1 MRALL
6 DINVL
11 ISLLDPDH
19 TFHDRAH
26 AWWGANAV
34 HGWSSCPITENGV
47 VRIMSNPKYSRHM
60 RLSPQD
66 LILRLQAFASQ
77 TDHEFWP
84 DALSFRDSAVFAVDH
99 IHSSRQLTDIYIL
112 GLAAT
117 HGGRLATFDLGIP
130 LSAVRSADAGSLAS
144 L

>member
-11 ISLLDPDH
+11 IALLDPDH
-19 TFHDRAH
+19 AFHERAH
-26 AWWGANAV
+26 AWWGANAI

-47 VRIMSNPKYSRHM
+47 VRIMSNPKYSRQL

-66 LILRLQAFASQ
+66 LILRLEAFASQ

-84 DALSFRDSAVFAVDH
+84 GTLSLRDSAVFVLDRVH
-99 IHSSRQLTDIYIL
+99 ISRQLTDIYLL

-117 HGGRLATFDLGIP
+117 HGGRLATFDQAIP
-130 LSAVRSADAGSLAS
+130 LSAVRSANIGNRCIL
-144 L
+144 